1 MLSEAKARLAGKKI
15 LVSTQD
21 NKCWVAVLKDN
32 RLVDLFVEDER
43 RKSIVGNIY
52 KISEAKGTA
61 EFVDIGIGRSVF
73 LPYKENI
80 EERLSGEVSLVSKI
94 IKKMGEIFF
103 SRPGGIV
110 QVTRDAEANK
120 SPRVS
125 RLITLSN
132 REFVYLP
139 LAATIVGISHRITD
153 SEERVKLSRVVE
165 KFRGENKIKGGFI
178 VRTLAR
184 GIPPERLINS
194 ARNLVELWKQIE
206 WKDRRA
212 AGPGLVYEAADY
224 ISRAVRDEFEKDD
237 ILIINNSV
245 RYRQLKNLSE
255 GLFDK
260 SGQVYFYQEKTPLWK
275 LHAVE
280 GQIRQLLQ
288 RRVKLP
294 GGGSL
299 VIDETEAATT
309 IDVNSGRLMGKQ
321 NPEEVAL
328 QTNREAC
335 WEIARQVRLRGIGG
349 IIVIDFINMNL
360 RTHCREIETILRKA
374 FEDDRE
380 RLEFTPISKLGIV
393 ELSRHRTRPSLR
405 KLLGKPCPH
414 CKGRGLLFNTK

>member
-1 MLSEAKARLAGKKI
+1 MKKI
-15 LVSTQD
+15 LVTTQD

-52 KISEAKGTA
+52 KISEAKETA

-94 IKKMGEIFF
+94 IKKMGEVFF

-110 QVTRDAEANK
+110 QVTRDAEGNK
-120 SPRVS
+120 AARVS

-139 LAATIVGISHRITD
+139 LAATIVGVSHRITG

-184 GIPPERLINS
+184 ETPPERLINS
-194 ARNLVELWKQIE
+194 ARDLVLLWEQI
-206 WKDRRA
+206 KLKARRVS
-212 AGPGLVYEAADY
+212 GPGLVYQSSDY
-224 ISRAVRDEFEKDD
+224 TSRVVRDELDKDD
-237 ILIINNSV
+237 ILVIDNPV
-245 RYRQLKNLSE
+245 RYQKLKSLRAQVFN
-255 GLFDK
+255 K
-260 SGQVYFYQEKTPLWK
+260 PGQVYLESGKTSLLK
-275 LHAVE
+275 SSGVDN
-280 GQIRQLLQ
+280 QIRQLLQ

-299 VIDETEAATT
+299 VIDETEAVTT

-321 NPEEVAL
+321 NPEEIAL
-328 QTNREAC
+328 QTNREAS

-349 IIVIDFINMNL
+349 IIIIDFINMKL
-360 RTHCREIETILRKA
+360 RTHCREIETTLWKA

-414 CKGRGLLFNTK
+414 CKGRGLLFNLK